1 MSTAGNPPLGGSTT
15 ELSEQAIFDVLAN
28 QRRRHAVH
36 TLKRHNHEPM
46 ELGELAEEI
55 AAIENNIDVA
65 ELSYD
70 QRKTVYTALQQSHLP
85 KMDDAGV
92 VEFDKDRGTIEPTP
106 ALEEVELYLEVV
118 PEHDIPWSEYYLG
131 LTGVAVALIAAAWI
145 DAWPIGLLPDLGAA
159 VLVTVAFGISAAVH
173 TYLSRGMRL
182 GTDDDPPG
190 PT

>member
-1 MSTAGNPPLGGSTT
+1 MLTAGNPPPWGSTT

-118 PEHDIPWSEYYLG
+118 PEHDILWSEYYLG
-131 LTGVAVALIAAAWI
+131 LTGVVVALIAAAWT
-145 DAWPIGLLPDLGAA
+145 DA
-159 VLVTVAFGISAAVH
+159 
-173 TYLSRGMRL
+173 
-182 GTDDDPPG
+182 
-190 PT
+190 

>member
-1 MSTAGNPPLGGSTT
+1 MSLAETPPLGGSTT
-15 ELSEQAIFDVLAN
+15 ELSEQAVFDVLSN

-36 TLKRHNHEPM
+36 TLKRNDHRPM
-46 ELGELAEEI
+46 EIGDLAEEI
-55 AAIENNIDVA
+55 AAIENGIEIS

-92 VEFDKDRGTIEPTP
+92 VEFDKDRGTIDPTP
-106 ALEEVELYLEVV
+106 ALKQVELYLEIV
-118 PEHDIPWSEYYLG
+118 PERDVPWSKYYLG
-131 LTGVAVALIAAAWI
+131 LSAVSVVLTVATWI
-145 DAWPIGLLPDLGAA
+145 DAWPIGLLPDLGTA
-159 VLVTVAFGISAAVH
+159 VFVTVAFGLSAAVH

-182 GTDDDPPG
+182 GDDEPPE